1 MSSARTRACR
11 HDCWFQ
17 SWQLVESTLWLAA
30 RNLVPADGDTDA
42 VIYLGGYTA
51 PGGQGIAVAAL
62 REGVL
67 VLESTVDCPDDPTC
81 LAVAPGGRTLYAV
94 HELAEGLVSAFAI
107 GEGGKLRLLGTR
119 PSGGAQPIH
128 VSVHP
133 SGRYLLVANWGSGSF
148 AVLPIDADG
157 ALGTA
162 TDIVE
167 HPKPHAHMMAT
178 DPGGRWVL
186 AVHYGVGSVF
196 TYHLDLQAGRLRP
209 QHQVHLHPGAG
220 PRHLAFHPDRAVVY
234 VVNEA
239 DSTVTSCAYDPDS
252 DRLQPGATVG
262 TVPPDTPVD
271 NYPSA
276 VLVSP
281 DGRFVYVAN
290 RFHDSVGVLATQPS
304 LRLVATY
311 PCGGP
316 FPRDMALADGG
327 RLLYVANERADLV
340 TGLRVDPVDGSLLPA
355 AWALTTPRPT
365 CVLPV

>member
-1 MSSARTRACR
+1 
-11 HDCWFQ
+11 
-17 SWQLVESTLWLAA
+17 
-30 RNLVPADGDTDA
+30 

-51 PGGQGIAVAAL
+51 HGGRGIGVATL
-62 REGVL
+62 REGGL
-67 VLESTVDCPDDPTC
+67 ALDSTVHCPDDPTF
-81 LAVAPGGRTLYAV
+81 LAVAPGGQTLYAV

-107 GEGGKLRLLGTR
+107 GVGGTLRLLGTR
-119 PSGGAQPIH
+119 GSGGAQPIH
-128 VSVHP
+128 LSVHP
-133 SGRYLLVANWGSGSF
+133 SGRYLLVANWGSGSI

-162 TDIVE
+162 TDVVG
-167 HPKPHAHMMAT
+167 HPKPYAHMVAT
-178 DPGGRWVL
+178 DPAGRWVL

-220 PRHLAFHPDRAVVY
+220 PRHLAFDPQGAVVY

-239 DSTVTSCAYDPDS
+239 DSTVTACAYDPDS
-252 DRLQPGATVG
+252 GRLAPGATAR

-290 RFHDSVGVLATQPS
+290 RFHDSIGVLATQPS
-304 LRLVATY
+304 PRLLATY
-311 PCGGP
+311 PCGGA
-316 FPRDMALADGG
+316 FPRDMAFGDGG
-327 RLLYVANERADLV
+327 RLLYVANERTDSV
-340 TGLRVDPVDGSLLPA
+340 TGLRVDPVDGSLVPA
-355 AWALTTPRPT
+355 AWTLTMPRPT